1 MSMMTSTFRLVSV
14 LATVL
19 LLALEPA
26 RAQSSRADIE
36 AVVKN
41 YLANNPEEVQRIVK
55 DYLMKNPDV
64 LQDAL
69 TEFVKRRQ
77 ATAGA
82 ARPDKSAEIKAN
94 AKLLFDSPRQVT
106 LGNRS
111 GDATLVE
118 FFDYNCGFCKRALA
132 DKLELLKDDP
142 KLKLVLKELPILGP
156 GSTEAARVA
165 VALRMQD
172 NAGEKYLA
180 FHRKLLSERGQ
191 ANKYSAMAAAA
202 EAGADMARLETDLA
216 NAEVAATLEE
226 NLKLART
233 LGISGTPAYVVGEAV
248 VPGAV
253 GAANLKD
260 RIRAARR

>member
-1 MSMMTSTFRLVSV
+1 MPIMRSLTLAGLV
-14 LATVL
+14 ACA
-19 LLALEPA
+19 LLAPDTAPA
-26 RAQSSRADIE
+26 QNSRADIE

-41 YLANNPEEVQRIVK
+41 YLANNPEEVQRIIK
-55 DYLMKNPDV
+55 DYLTKNPDV
-64 LQDAL
+64 MQDAL
-69 TEFVKRRQ
+69 AEFVKRRQ
-77 ATAGA
+77 AQAGA

-94 AKLLFDSPRQVT
+94 ARLLFDSPRQVT
-106 LGNRS
+106 LGNRG
-111 GDATLVE
+111 GDVTLVE

-142 KLKLVLKELPILGP
+142 RLKLVLKELPVLGP

-172 NAGEKYLA
+172 DAGEKYLA
-180 FHRKLLSERGQ
+180 FHQKLLSERGQ
-191 ANKYSAMAAAA
+191 SNKYRAMAAAA
-202 EAGADMARLETDLA
+202 DAGADMARLEKDIES
-216 NAEVAATLEE
+216 AEIAATLEE

-248 VPGAV
+248 VAGAV
-253 GAANLKD
+253 GAAALKD